1 MPMIRQP
8 NTVPTMVARPPK
20 IEVPPISTEAM
31 AVSR

>member
-1 MPMIRQP
+1 M
-8 NTVPTMVARPPK
+8 MVARPPK